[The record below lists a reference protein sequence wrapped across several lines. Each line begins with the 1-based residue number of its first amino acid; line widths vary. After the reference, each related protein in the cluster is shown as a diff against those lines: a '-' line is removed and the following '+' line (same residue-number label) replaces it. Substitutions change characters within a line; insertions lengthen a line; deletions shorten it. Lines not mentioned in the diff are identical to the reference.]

1 MGGERDAEAVPPLS
15 DGVGLDGRHALV
27 TGVSGAIGGAI
38 AAELDAA
45 GATVTGVDLTEP
57 DGEQAWRESGR
68 FAAVDVSDADAVEAG
83 LAAVVDKAGP
93 LDIVVNNAGVNE
105 LGAVVDVSIES
116 WDRVLATN
124 LRGTFL
130 VSRFALP
137 SLADT
142 GGSLV
147 NVASTAGLHGAPR
160 YAAYGPSKAAVINLT
175 RQMAHDYAADGVRVN
190 AVAPGV
196 IEAGMA
202 LPELA
207 DEATA
212 ERKRAITLLDRL
224 GVPQDVANAVLYLA
238 SDAAGFVT
246 GSTLTVDGGVTA

>member
-1 MGGERDAEAVPPLS
+1 MTGDGTEVPS
-15 DGVGLDGRHALV
+15 IAAGLGLEGAHALV
-27 TGVSGAIGGAI
+27 TGVSGAIGGVI
-38 AAELDAA
+38 AADLEAA
-45 GATVTGVDLTEP
+45 GATVTGVDVRPP
-57 DGEQAWRESGR
+57 DPTPGWVETGGFVEA
-68 FAAVDVSDADAVEAG
+68 DVADADAVER
-83 LAAVVDKAGP
+83 AVAEAVDEGGP
-93 LDIVVNNAGVNE
+93 LDLVVNNAGINR
-105 LGAVVDVSIES
+105 LGAADEVAIED
-116 WDRVLATN
+116 WDAVTAVN

-137 SLADT
+137 SLRET
-142 GGSLV
+142 GGCIV
-147 NVASTAGLHGAPR
+147 NVASTAGLRAVPR

-175 RQMAHDYAADGVRVN
+175 RQMAHDYAPDGIRVN

-212 ERKRAITLLDRL
+212 ERKRASTLLDRL

-238 SDAAGFVT
+238 SDAASFVT
-246 GSTLTVDGGVTA
+246 GTTFTVDGGVTA